1 MSNIKHGMT
10 YTTTWY
16 SWANMKK
23 RCLNPN
29 HPDFP
34 QYGGRGIRIDARWY
48 SFPSFLADM
57 GEKPP
62 GLTLDRI
69 DNDGNYEPGNCR
81 WATRQEQRV
90 NQREKTHC
98 KYGHPFTPAN
108 TYIEP
113 NGNRQCRVCK
123 RERLREHRRER
134 ILRF

>member
-1 MSNIKHGMT
+1 MNFKHGMT
-10 YTTTWY
+10 YTPTY
-16 SWANMKK
+16 QSWANMKK

-29 HPDFP
+29 SPDYP
-34 QYGGRGIRIDARWY
+34 LYGGRGVSVHPPWLDFRN
-48 SFPSFLADM
+48 FLADM
-57 GEKPP
+57 GECPP

-69 DNDGNYEPGNCR
+69 DPYGNYEPGNCR
-81 WATRQEQRV
+81 WATYQEQRV

-98 KYGHPFTPAN
+98 KYGHPFTLAN

-113 NGNRQCRVCK
+113 NGHRQCRICK